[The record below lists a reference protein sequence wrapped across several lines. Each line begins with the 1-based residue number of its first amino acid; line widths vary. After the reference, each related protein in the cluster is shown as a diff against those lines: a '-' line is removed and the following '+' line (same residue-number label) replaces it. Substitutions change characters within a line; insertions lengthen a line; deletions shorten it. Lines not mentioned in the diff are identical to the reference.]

1 MKLKN
6 KYIIGTHVVFYEIEI
21 LREFLESIKQALES
35 VENKENVTVELLFNL
50 SQLFERIDESR
61 ITKEEL
67 IDRFMK
73 EVEYIG
79 ESGCDIKYTIYE
91 NDEKF
96 YNIGHYRRDLNYLN
110 CEKYDFIGDNYSVY
124 VLFSQLFK

>member
-1 MKLKN
+1 MKIKN

-35 VENKENVTVELLFNL
+35 VENKENVRVELLFNL

-73 EVEYIG
+73 EIEYI
-79 ESGCDIKYTIYE
+79 EMMRSFIISGIIEET
-91 NDEKF
+91 
-96 YNIGHYRRDLNYLN
+96 
-110 CEKYDFIGDNYSVY
+110 
-124 VLFSQLFK
+124 